1 MQEDRDNFHFQSL
14 HIPFTISYMLVR
26 DKVKNRER
34 FTPAENQ
41 ISDYILDHTREVI
54 EMPLDDLAKK
64 LYVSKSTVIRFCKK
78 LGFRGHKE
86 LCVQLAR
93 EMNSFI
99 AGDEVTDAVIQQND
113 SADGI
118 ARHILSLKYRALT
131 DTFNDLDL
139 SKMEEAADL
148 IARNHK
154 VVIYGNSTD
163 YPVQLELAAR
173 LRSINCDVRL
183 PILPNT
189 DLIEAAS
196 WQDDNVAI
204 MLCYNGNS
212 SSLQSVSEILRQKN
226 IPIILLTGYAHTGLQ
241 KNATIVLHSAFHAEG
256 TGVRALGS
264 WEGMGLL
271 ADILYGF
278 VFARDYEANM
288 QGLKQ
293 QEAMLKNAGKV
304 AQ

>member
-1 MQEDRDNFHFQSL
+1 
-14 HIPFTISYMLVR
+14 
-26 DKVKNRER
+26 
-34 FTPAENQ
+34 
-41 ISDYILDHTREVI
+41 
-54 EMPLDDLAKK
+54 
-64 LYVSKSTVIRFCKK
+64 
-78 LGFRGHKE
+78 
-86 LCVQLAR
+86 
-93 EMNSFI
+93 
-99 AGDEVTDAVIQQND
+99 
-113 SADGI
+113 
-118 ARHILSLKYRALT
+118 
-131 DTFNDLDL
+131 
-139 SKMEEAADL
+139 MEEAADL

-256 TGVRALGS
+256 TGVRALGI

-278 VFARDYEANM
+278 VLARDYEANM
-288 QGLKQ
+288 QRLKQ